1 MMNPMTQPLTV
12 GELCTRITVIAQRK
26 MGVDEAA
33 RLMREHH
40 VGCVVVV
47 DETLAGRLTV
57 GILTDRDIVIA
68 VVARDLTPSVVT
80 VGDVMSTDLATVRE
94 ADSVLDALAT
104 MRHKGV
110 RRLPVTDAK
119 GSLIG
124 LITLDDVLGV
134 ISEQL
139 RGLVGTIAS
148 EQQRE
153 KRLRV

>member
-1 MMNPMTQPLTV
+1 MKPMTQPVGV
-12 GELCTRITVIAQRK
+12 GELCTRITVIAHRK

-40 VGCVVVV
+40 VGCLVVVE
-47 DETLAGRLTV
+47 DTLAGRMTE

-68 VVARDLTPSVVT
+68 VVARDLTPAAVT
-80 VGDVMSTDLATVRE
+80 VGDVMSTDLATARE
-94 ADSVLDALAT
+94 ADSVLDALAV
-104 MRHKGV
+104 MRCRGV

-124 LITLDDVLGV
+124 LITMDDVLGV

-139 RGLVGTIAS
+139 RGVVQMIAS

-153 KRLRV
+153 QRLRT

>member
-1 MMNPMTQPLTV
+1 MNPTAQPLSV
-12 GELCTRITVIAQRK
+12 GELCTRITVIAHRK

-40 VGCVVVV
+40 VGCLVVVE
-47 DETLAGRLTV
+47 DTLAGRMTV
-57 GILTDRDIVIA
+57 GILTDRDIVIT
-68 VVARDLTPSVVT
+68 VVAQDLTPAAVT
-80 VGDVMSTDLATVRE
+80 VGDVMSTDLATARE
-94 ADSVLDALAT
+94 ADSVLDALAV
-104 MRHKGV
+104 MRRRGV

-124 LITLDDVLGV
+124 LITMDDVLGV

-139 RGLVGTIAS
+139 RGVVQMIAS

-153 KRLRV
+153 QRLRA